1 MSLGEMS
8 LYKNDDHDSIK
19 TKTQNCV
26 LKSLISILPRK
37 RQGTES
43 ESKSTANH
51 THYDNIL
58 LKKSLRKCCKKVTL
72 L

>member
-8 LYKNDDHDSIK
+8 LCKNDDYDSIK

-26 LKSLISILPRK
+26 LKSLIFILPRK

-43 ESKSTANH
+43 ESKYTANH

-58 LKKSLRKCCKKVTL
+58 PKKSLRKCCNKVTL
-72 L
+72 F